1 MIFHRILFLV
11 CVLSAGLASG
21 DVLLSSV
28 SSETT
33 KAAAQLFNSRL
44 GDAADARFVLDKR
57 FGAADGYCVSRS
69 NGVYVIAAGRPRGF
83 LYAAGEPELWRDVGA
98 VPFVR
103 KAPFRTRLLMY
114 GKSAH
119 PVAEWIAATGANAV
133 QLSGSGIPEQVAACH
148 AADVEAYAFL
158 YGCDPMKWGAAE
170 CEAYLAAHPTARGV
184 DPGRSWEKGV
194 MCPSDPATAEFF
206 RDKIRALATATDVDG
221 VVVTLWDTFGLYCQ
235 CERCRKSGLNQF
247 AAEIAACVR
256 WFEEALKPLGKKLVV
271 RTWSSGAPHF
281 LRDEWVHAPG
291 YASAEE
297 AIATW
302 GKAFAAS
309 DPKTVFQTKVYNA
322 DCQPNPPFSLLLGRA
337 KGRTE
342 FAEWQIAGQTVGLQW
357 LPASVVDHT
366 AETMRRAARLVGADG
381 GVALYTG
388 GYNCSGYEA
397 LDDIANSVNVYA
409 WRRLSWNPDE
419 DVDAIWRDWAT
430 KTYGAKAGERVA
442 AALRLSER
450 ATAAS
455 FSPLGLGAPTES
467 RFAGSVSR
475 REDLLRYTNR
485 QYLPEGKA
493 ALAPTRENIARVV
506 AEKDAALAQ
515 VDAMLRLVNDAA
527 PQMDA
532 AKAKELLLRI
542 GWLRTHLVVS
552 RALDGALWRL
562 RYLRA
567 ESQLGR
573 TDMEVFAEI
582 ERDFET
588 IRRESGNLF
597 AHDADLE
604 LSGYR
609 GAVGDREISLRSPIP
624 LMRDIE
630 SEARKTVERFAGPA
644 RMTRT
649 RPGTASSP
657 QPDCRAGTS
666 GDSSQGS

>member
-1 MIFHRILFLV
+1 MIFHRILFIF
-11 CVLSAGLASG
+11 CVLSAGFASG
-21 DVLLSSV
+21 GVLLSNV
-28 SSETT
+28 SHPAAT
-33 KAAAQLFNSRL
+33 AAAQILKSRL
-44 GDAADARFVLDKR
+44 GESVGVRFVTDA
-57 FGAADGYCVSRS
+57 GSDAADGYSVSRLD
-69 NGVYVIAAGRPRGF
+69 GTFVITAGRPRGF

-103 KAPFRTRLLMY
+103 KASFKTRLLMY
-114 GKSAH
+114 GKSVH
-119 PVAEWIAATGANAV
+119 SVAEWIAATGANAV
-133 QLSGSGIPEQVAACH
+133 QMSGAGTPEQVAACH

-158 YGCDPMKWGAAE
+158 YGCDPMKWGASA

-194 MCPSDPATAEFF
+194 MCPSDPATAAFF
-206 RDKIRALATATDVDG
+206 REKIRAVATAANADG
-221 VVVTLWDTFGLYCQ
+221 VVVTLWDTFGLFCQ
-235 CERCRKSGLNQF
+235 CERCRKSGLNRF
-247 AAEIAACVR
+247 DAEVAACVK
-256 WFEEALKPLGKKLVV
+256 WFEEGLKPLGKKLIV

-291 YASAEE
+291 YASADE
-297 AIATW
+297 AIGTW
-302 GKAFAAS
+302 GRAFASS

-322 DCQPNPPFSLLLGRA
+322 DCQPNPPFSFLLGRA
-337 KGRTE
+337 TGRTE

-366 AETMRRAARLVGADG
+366 AATMRRAAKLVGAGG

-409 WRRLSWNPDE
+409 WRRLSWNPQE
-419 DVDAIWRDWAT
+419 DVNAIWRDWAE
-430 KTYGAKAGERVA
+430 KTYGAKAGVMVA

-450 ATAAS
+450 AVAAS

-467 RFAGSVSR
+467 RFPSTVSR

-485 QYLPEGKA
+485 QYLPEGAA
-493 ALAPTRENIARVV
+493 ALAPTRENVARVV
-506 AEKDAALAQ
+506 AEKDAAIAQ
-515 VDAMLRLVNDAA
+515 VEEMLRLVQAA
-527 PQMDA
+527 GPQTDA

-542 GWLRTHLVVS
+542 GWLRTHLVVT

-562 RYLRA
+562 RYRRA

-573 TDMEVFAEI
+573 TDAKALDEI

-588 IRRESGNLF
+588 VRRESANLF
-597 AHDADLE
+597 AHGPDLK
-604 LSGYR
+604 LSGYPEPL
-609 GAVGDREISLRSPIP
+609 GDREITLRSPIP

-630 SEARKTVERFAGPA
+630 SEARKTVERFAGPL
-644 RMTRT
+644 R
-649 RPGTASSP
+649 
-657 QPDCRAGTS
+657 
-666 GDSSQGS
+666 